1 MILPYR
7 NGTGIRLRRIT
18 PAGAPSS
25 RLEQPMAPVGRRPSG
40 QCYNPGVMKA
50 VILAGGFGTRLRPL
64 TLELPKPIVPIF
76 DRPFLYYQTDLLR
89 QIPEIDEVIL
99 SLNYRPDRIEA
110 RVGDGTEAGVPLR
123 YVVEPDPLGTGGAI
137 KYASA
142 GIDDTL
148 LVFNGDVLTG
158 IDLQA
163 VVRRHREREAR
174 ATIVL
179 TPVDDPSA
187 YGLVEIDDLGN
198 VRRFL
203 EKPSSDQITCN
214 TINAGI
220 YVLEPET
227 FDRIPDG
234 TKWSIE
240 RQYFPSLV
248 ERGETFVAY
257 VDRGYWLDIGTPASY
272 VRAHRDLMAHRCA
285 AGPFVGQPPGTVYRD
300 GDCQV
305 AEDAEIEG
313 PCFLGAGCVVGEG
326 ARVGAESVLGAGCT
340 IGPGAVVE
348 RSILWRDTLVER
360 QAVVCDAVLGE
371 RCHIEHHAEVGPGTV
386 LGNGSTLAAHS
397 RTPRC

>member
-1 MILPYR
+1 
-7 NGTGIRLRRIT
+7 
-18 PAGAPSS
+18 
-25 RLEQPMAPVGRRPSG
+25 
-40 QCYNPGVMKA
+40 MKA

-64 TLELPKPIVPIF
+64 TLEHPKPIVPIF

-89 QIPEIDEVIL
+89 KIPEIDEVIL

-123 YVVEPDPLGTGGAI
+123 YVVEPEPLGTGGAI
-137 KYASA
+137 KFASA

-179 TPVDDPSA
+179 TPVEDPSA
-187 YGLVEIDDLGN
+187 YGLVETDDDGN

-203 EKPSSDQITCN
+203 EKPSPNQITCD

-227 FDRIPDG
+227 FDRIPDD

-240 RQYFPSLV
+240 RQFFPTLV

-272 VRAHRDLMAHRCA
+272 VRAHRDLMAQRCA
-285 AGPFVGQPPGTVYRD
+285 AGPFAAQPPGTVHRGD
-300 GDCQV
+300 GCQI
-305 AEDAEIEG
+305 AEDATIEG
-313 PCFLGAGCVVGEG
+313 PCFLGAGSVIEAG

-340 IGPGAVVE
+340 IGPGAVIE
-348 RSILWRDTLVER
+348 RSILWRETRVDE
-360 QAVVCDAVLGE
+360 QAVVRDAILGE
-371 RCHIEHHAEVGPGTV
+371 RCHIAHHAEVGPGTL
-386 LGNGSTLAAHS
+386 LGDGSTLSAYSKMLGATS
-397 RTPRC
+397 